1 MDPWLPHDC
10 SMHFRHL
17 FDIFGTCMSLNPIA
31 VGDIY
36 LAQPLAKSRIS
47 FRFLVMMLSPGSRSS
62 A

>member
-1 MDPWLPHDC
+1 
-10 SMHFRHL
+10 MHFRHL